1 MIDHDNDRNYR
12 NFDRGGT
19 GGGTIAMLALGGLLV
34 VGGVIYAMS
43 GLGNQSTSNTGG
55 TAATQSPATTGTG
68 GGHAPASSGN
78 ASRP

>member
-1 MIDHDNDRNYR
+1 
-12 NFDRGGT
+12 
-19 GGGTIAMLALGGLLV
+19 MLALGGLLV

-55 TAATQSPATTGTG
+55 TAATHSPATTGAG
-68 GGHAPASSGN
+68 GGNAPASSGN